1 MVILPERGSERLAD
15 DVKCCTHIWN
25 SLSSCTW
32 RAGLLHKASAGTF
45 SVSPVLFFLP
55 RFLSQSLNL
64 FLSLSLFTAC
74 RSAGMVTRCA
84 SAKKSEWTEA
94 KGKRRDEAQED
105 SDMGEKYLPWSRR
118 EEVDNHIMSV
128 SEEER
133 GHEKK
138 REGDGER
145 ESVTDAKREAERGL
159 RSRNAL
165 TLETWL
171 SVCIWHSTS
180 CHSTGLST
188 HTHTHLPTHTHTHLP
203 FALDDDLRRPR
214 QEKATP
220 SKELLTSN
228 HTAPHPLTII
238 FASHPV
244 SQKCPPSC
252 PPSIWPCQ
260 PTCTTTQHAGAKE

>member
-188 HTHTHLPTHTHTHLP
+188 HTPIYQHIHTHTHTSTVC
-203 FALDDDLRRPR
+203 FGWWS
-214 QEKATP
+214 QEATP
-220 SKELLTSN
+220 GEGNTFQGAINLQPHSSPPPHHHFCLPPSFPKVPSLLPSLRLALSAYLHH
-228 HTAPHPLTII
+228 HTARW
-238 FASHPV
+238 S
-244 SQKCPPSC
+244 
-252 PPSIWPCQ
+252 
-260 PTCTTTQHAGAKE
+260 